1 MVGAI
6 IAGAGIMGGLSLLS
20 GIGSA
25 KAAAKEADRRRKAEM
40 VSAQQKYAAT
50 EASVNLMKAAGRE
63 AAYNASLE
71 VLRAEGVQSRD
82 IEDEIQRTTST
93 VQAQSEGLTSGRSKG
108 REMLEVQIK
117 GRQALEKSE
126 QQGAD
131 MISKITTAQDKQS
144 NDLNN
149 KLLSAHQELTS
160 VLSTPGQIYQQNVAG
175 LIGSTIS
182 SGIQGAAL
190 GASLGGSLGAASTS
204 TTSNTSGLKSLGIE
218 GGPYS
223 VFPK

>member
-1 MVGAI
+1 MIGAMM
-6 IAGAGIMGGLSLLS
+6 GAGVMGGLSLVS
-20 GIGSA
+20 GIFGA
-25 KAAAKEADRRRKAEM
+25 KAAAREADRRRAAEM
-40 VSAQQKYAAT
+40 GAAQQKYSAVESA
-50 EASVNLMKAAGRE
+50 VNLMKAAGRE

-82 IEDEIQRTTST
+82 IKDEIQRTTST
-93 VQAQSEGLTSGRSKG
+93 VQSKSEGLTSGRSKG

-117 GRQALEKSE
+117 GRQAIEKSK

-131 MISKITTAQDKQS
+131 MISNITKAQDKQA

-160 VLSTPGQIYQQNVAG
+160 VLSTPGQIYQQNVAS
-175 LIGSTIS
+175 LVGSTIS

-190 GASLGGSLGAASTS
+190 GANIS
-204 TTSNTSGLKSLGIE
+204 SGLSSSTASSTKGLPSLGIAN
-218 GGPYS
+218 GPYT